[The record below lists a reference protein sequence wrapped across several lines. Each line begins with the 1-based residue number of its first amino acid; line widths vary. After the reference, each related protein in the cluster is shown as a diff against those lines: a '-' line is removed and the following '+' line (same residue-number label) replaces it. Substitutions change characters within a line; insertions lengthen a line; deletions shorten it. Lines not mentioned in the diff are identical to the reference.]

1 MKEDEIGGGGYTPM
15 RHGRKT
21 FRRIGGELETN
32 IYITM
37 GWMGG
42 SKAINSV
49 QDTTVYKVSVYANC
63 SAKLRGAAA
72 ASF

>member
-1 MKEDEIGGGGYTPM
+1 M

-32 IYITM
+32 IYIT
-37 GWMGG
+37 MGG